1 MKKKRLAI
9 LICAA
14 LLICSAGCGAD
25 KKADAAPSTEETVSE
40 ETAAE
45 TPAVDAA
52 ETPATEEAV
61 AETPETEG
69 SVAEA
74 PAADETPAASSG
86 AEETPYEEVIAEESE
101 AMAGSGDYDYQYA
114 FVNVKGSDDGKIYV
128 YPNGTVNDETVLYNG
143 KTLGGL
149 CDYVDEKV
157 LEKGRTINREF
168 LYDLVA
174 LQVIDPELIS
184 DYTSFNYAMS
194 YCLTIAN
201 EFYSIDVD
209 VKDLILDNKEET
221 KQVFDVVAAGKEDT
235 WIFDGHEKKFYLNN
249 GNTEYTSS
257 MFDAQTMAVWSIALD
272 EYFGESS
279 NY

>member
-25 KKADAAPSTEETVSE
+25 KKADAAPSAEETV
-40 ETAAE
+40 A
-45 TPAVDAA
+45 
-52 ETPATEEAV
+52 EEAV

-128 YPNGTVNDETVLYNG
+128 YPNGTVNDETVLYND

-272 EYFGESS
+272 EYFGANS

>member
-1 MKKKRLAI
+1 
-9 LICAA
+9 
-14 LLICSAGCGAD
+14 
-25 KKADAAPSTEETVSE
+25 
-40 ETAAE
+40 
-45 TPAVDAA
+45 
-52 ETPATEEAV
+52 
-61 AETPETEG
+61 
-69 SVAEA
+69 
-74 PAADETPAASSG
+74 
-86 AEETPYEEVIAEESE
+86 
-101 AMAGSGDYDYQYA
+101 MAGSGDYDYQYA

-128 YPNGTVNDETVLYNG
+128 YPNGTVNDETVLYND

>member
-25 KKADAAPSTEETVSE
+25 KKADAAPSAEETVSE
-40 ETAAE
+40 EAAAE
-45 TPAVDAA
+45 TPAADAD
-52 ETPATEEAV
+52 ETPAAEEAV

-201 EFYSIDVD
+201 EFYSIDVRVRDLVLDYNDIVKHTYD
-209 VKDLILDNKEET
+209 VTAE
-221 KQVFDVVAAGKEDT
+221 GKEDS
-235 WIFDGHEKKFYLNN
+235 WILDGHEKKFYLNG

-257 MFDAQTMAVWSIALD
+257 MFAPETMAVWSLVLD
-272 EYFGESS
+272 QYFEENS
-279 NY
+279 

>member
-14 LLICSAGCGAD
+14 LLIYSAGCGAD
-25 KKADAAPSTEETVSE
+25 KKADAAPSAEETVSE
-40 ETAAE
+40 EAAAE
-45 TPAVDAA
+45 TPAADAA

-61 AETPETEG
+61 AEALETEG
-69 SVAEA
+69 S
-74 PAADETPAASSG
+74 AAETPAASSG

-114 FVNVKGSDDGKIYV
+114 FVNVKGGDDGLIYV
-128 YPNGTVNDETVLYNG
+128 YPNGTVNDDTVLYND

-157 LEKGRTINREF
+157 LEEGRTINREF
-168 LYDLVA
+168 LCDLVA
-174 LQVIDPELIS
+174 LQVIDPELIT
-184 DYTSFNYAMS
+184 DYTRFNNTMI

-201 EFYSIDVD
+201 EFHSIDVD
-209 VKDLILDNKEET
+209 VKDLILDNKDQA
-221 KQVFDVVAAGKEDT
+221 KQTFEVVAEGKEDS
-235 WIFDGHEKKFYLNN
+235 WILDGHEKKFYLNN

-257 MFDAQTMAVWSIALD
+257 MFDPQTMAVWSIALD
-272 EYFGESS
+272 EYFEEKS

>member
-1 MKKKRLAI
+1 
-9 LICAA
+9 
-14 LLICSAGCGAD
+14 
-25 KKADAAPSTEETVSE
+25 
-40 ETAAE
+40 
-45 TPAVDAA
+45 
-52 ETPATEEAV
+52 
-61 AETPETEG
+61 
-69 SVAEA
+69 
-74 PAADETPAASSG
+74 
-86 AEETPYEEVIAEESE
+86 
-101 AMAGSGDYDYQYA
+101 MAGSGDYDYQYA

-201 EFYSIDVD
+201 EFHSIDVR
-209 VKDLILDNKEET
+209 VKDLVLDYNDIVR
-221 KQVFDVVAAGKEDT
+221 QNFDVIAEGKEDT
-235 WIFDGHEKKFYLNN
+235 WILDGHEKKFYLN
-249 GNTEYTSS
+249 GGSTEYTSS
-257 MFDAQTMAVWSIALD
+257 MFDAETMAVWSVVLD
-272 EYFGESS
+272 EYFEES
-279 NY
+279 